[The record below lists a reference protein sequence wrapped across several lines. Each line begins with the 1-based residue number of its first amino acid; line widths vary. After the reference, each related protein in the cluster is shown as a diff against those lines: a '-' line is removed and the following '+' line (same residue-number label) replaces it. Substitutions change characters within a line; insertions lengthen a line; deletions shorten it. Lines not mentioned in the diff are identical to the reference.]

1 MSVRKERFCI
11 TCLRSEPILPVGTE
25 FTISELKLCSR
36 CKVVRYCSKRCQKSD
51 FKKHKINCMTN
62 KGNYDS
68 QITQLVEKF
77 PTMQWKIP
85 PLENPNIM
93 ATIQIAVADST
104 WKIAEENQSW
114 EAYQVL
120 FFDHF

>member
-1 MSVRKERFCI
+1 
-11 TCLRSEPILPVGTE
+11 
-25 FTISELKLCSR
+25 
-36 CKVVRYCSKRCQKSD
+36 
-51 FKKHKINCMTN
+51 MTN